1 MVIMTTEKVFDAV
14 KMMRD
19 IRDKNHAEYEH
30 DPEKRRKRLAEI
42 QNKYAVRFRKK
53 EISKF

>member
-1 MVIMTTEKVFDAV
+1 MTTEKNFDAV

-19 IRDKNHAEYEH
+19 IMDKNHAEYEH
-30 DPEKRRKRLAEI
+30 DPDKRRKRLAEI
-42 QNKYAVRFRKK
+42 RKKYADKFRKK

>member
-1 MVIMTTEKVFDAV
+1 MTPEKDFDAV

-19 IRDKNHAEYEH
+19 FRDKKHAEYEH

-42 QNKYAVRFRKK
+42 RKKYAARFRKK

>member
-1 MVIMTTEKVFDAV
+1 MIMTTEKVFDAV

-42 QNKYAVRFRKK
+42 RKNHADRFRKK